1 MKLVS
6 LDLVKV
12 HVKFVQDETHV
23 LKHFGNEFKRR
34 IKRSSPV
41 YITVVTQEQTI
52 ISKPRAREYL
62 WHSLN
67 DSIWKLVPDKQNRPL
82 HESSETTG
90 GPQSVFGMK
99 QVPSLATRSVFT
111 LCHSFVVSFYY
122 LSLVLLR
129 LFFLCFLLFPCFPIY
144 VYSLSCSFVLLFLLL
159 IFHSF
164 IFHS

>member
-1 MKLVS
+1 MASLVTVRISVKTVCHEVS

-34 IKRSSPV
+34 IKRSSQV
-41 YITVVTQEQTI
+41 HLTVVTQEQTI

-62 WHSLN
+62 WHNLN
-67 DSIWKLVPDKQNRPL
+67 DSSWKLVPDKQNRPL

-99 QVPSLATRSVFT
+99 QVP
-111 LCHSFVVSFYY
+111 YY
-122 LSLVLLR
+122 LSLVFLR
-129 LFFLCFLLFPCFPIY
+129 LFFLCFLLFPCFRTY

-159 IFHSF
+159 IFHS
-164 IFHS
+164 